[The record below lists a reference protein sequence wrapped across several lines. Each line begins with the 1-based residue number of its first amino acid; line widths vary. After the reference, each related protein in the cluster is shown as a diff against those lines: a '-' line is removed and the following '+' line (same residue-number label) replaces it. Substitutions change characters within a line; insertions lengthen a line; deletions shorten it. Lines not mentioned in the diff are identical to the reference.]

1 MAETTL
7 SVGERYD
14 ATRPRLLAML
24 DEMARA
30 GRVEATVY
38 VEPGAGPPDAFAAA
52 GDVREAVR
60 ALGNPDT
67 GAAVFCEPDSITAV
81 APPFPIGLPNRRSRE
96 GRPLH
101 NRRSREGGNPGV
113 GGGATVSAGL
123 DPGPLAA
130 LLARRLRVAVVM
142 IRLGR
147 YAVGVLDG
155 DALVASK
162 TDTRYVKS
170 RHRAGG
176 SSQRRF
182 ERSRERLVRELYD
195 KTCAVASDV
204 LRPFADS
211 LDYVLLGGE
220 KQTVGGLLR
229 RCETLRRLEPIT
241 LQRRLNVR
249 KPGQAALEGVHAEV
263 WSSRVVVMDRA
274 GS

>member
-1 MAETTL
+1 MTETTL
-7 SVGERYD
+7 SVRERYD

-30 GRVEATVY
+30 GRVRATLY
-38 VEPGAGPPDAFAAA
+38 LTPGAATPDTFAAA
-52 GDVREAVR
+52 ADVREAVR
-60 ALGNPDT
+60 ALGDPDT
-67 GAAVFCEPDSITAV
+67 GVAVFWEPDSITAV
-81 APPFPIGLPNRRSRE
+81 APPFPIGE
-96 GRPLH
+96 TA
-101 NRRSREGGNPGV
+101 V
-113 GGGATVSAGL
+113 ADGL
-123 DPGPLAA
+123 DAGPLAA
-130 LLARRLRVAVVM
+130 LLGRRLRVAVVM

-170 RHRAGG
+170 RHRKGG

-195 KTCAVASDV
+195 KTCAVASDI
-204 LRPFADS
+204 LRPFADR
-211 LDYVLLGGE
+211 LDHVLLGGE

-229 RCETLRRLEPIT
+229 RCDALRRLEPIT

-249 KPGQAALEGVHAEV
+249 KPGQVALEGVHAEV
-263 WSSRVVVMDRA
+263 WSSRVVVLDRA
-274 GS
+274 GSWRKLRGDEDPPTT

>member
-1 MAETTL
+1 
-7 SVGERYD
+7 
-14 ATRPRLLAML
+14 
-24 DEMARA
+24 
-30 GRVEATVY
+30 
-38 VEPGAGPPDAFAAA
+38 
-52 GDVREAVR
+52 
-60 ALGNPDT
+60 
-67 GAAVFCEPDSITAV
+67 
-81 APPFPIGLPNRRSRE
+81 
-96 GRPLH
+96 
-101 NRRSREGGNPGV
+101 
-113 GGGATVSAGL
+113 
-123 DPGPLAA
+123 
-130 LLARRLRVAVVM
+130 M

-195 KTCAVASDV
+195 KTCAVASDI

-229 RCETLRRLEPIT
+229 RCDALRRLEPIT

-249 KPGQAALEGVHAEV
+249 RPGQAALEGVHTEV
-263 WSSRVVVMDRA
+263 WSSRVVVLDRP
-274 GS
+274 

>member
-1 MAETTL
+1 MTTL
-7 SVGERYD
+7 TVRDRYD

-24 DEMARA
+24 DEMAQA
-30 GRVEATVY
+30 GRVRTTAY
-38 VEPGAGPPDAFAAA
+38 VAPGGLASSALPDTFADV
-52 GDVREAVR
+52 GDIREAVR
-60 ALGNPDT
+60 ALGSPDT
-67 GAAVFCEPDSITAV
+67 GAAVFLEPDRTVAI
-81 APPFPIGLPNRRSRE
+81 APPFPIGE
-96 GRPLH
+96 
-101 NRRSREGGNPGV
+101 
-113 GGGATVSAGL
+113 TVVADDMDAS
-123 DPGPLAA
+123 PLAA

-155 DALVASK
+155 DKLIASK

-182 ERSRERLVRELYD
+182 ERSRERLMRELYD

-204 LRPFADS
+204 LRPFAGS
-211 LDYVLLGGE
+211 LDHVLLGGE

-229 RCETLRRLEPIT
+229 RCDTLRRLEPIT

-249 KPGQAALEGVHAEV
+249 RPGQAALEGVHTEV
-263 WSSRVVVMDRA
+263 WTSRVVVLDREA
-274 GS
+274 H

>member
-1 MAETTL
+1 MTTTL
-7 SVGERYD
+7 SVGDRYD

-24 DEMARA
+24 DEMARS
-30 GRVEATVY
+30 GRVRATVY
-38 VEPGAGPPDAFAAA
+38 LAPGADPPRTFAAA

-60 ALGNPDT
+60 ALGDPDT
-67 GAAVFCEPDSITAV
+67 GVAVFWEPDGITAV
-81 APPFPIGLPNRRSRE
+81 APPFPIGE
-96 GRPLH
+96 T
-101 NRRSREGGNPGV
+101 
-113 GGGATVSAGL
+113 AVSDGL
-123 DPGPLAA
+123 DAGPLAA
-130 LLARRLRVAVVM
+130 LLGRRLRVAVVM

-147 YAVGVLDG
+147 YAVGVLNG

-182 ERSRERLVRELYD
+182 ERSRERLARELYD
-195 KTCAVASDV
+195 KTCAVASDI

-229 RCETLRRLEPIT
+229 RCDALRRLEPIT
-241 LQRRLNVR
+241 LRRRLNVR
-249 KPGQAALEGVHAEV
+249 RPGQAALEGVHVEV
-263 WSSRVVVMDRA
+263 WSSRVVVLDRIA
-274 GS
+274 GG

>member
-1 MAETTL
+1 MIQGGGGEVTETTL

-24 DEMARA
+24 GEMERA
-30 GRVEATVY
+30 GRVEATLY
-38 VEPGAGPPDAFAAA
+38 LEPGAAPPDTFAAA
-52 GDVREAVR
+52 ADAREAVR

-67 GAAVFCEPDSITAV
+67 GAAVFWDLDSVTAV

-96 GRPLH
+96 G
-101 NRRSREGGNPGV
+101 GNDGV
-113 GGGATVSAGL
+113 GGEATVSDGL
-123 DPGPLAA
+123 DAGPLAA

-155 DALVASK
+155 DTLVASK

-229 RCETLRRLEPIT
+229 RCDALRRLEPIT
-241 LQRRLNVR
+241 LDRRLNVR
-249 KPGQAALEGVHAEV
+249 RPGQAALEGVHAEV
-263 WSSRVVVMDRA
+263 WSSRVVVMGRE
-274 GS
+274 GE

>member
-1 MAETTL
+1 MTTTL
-7 SVGERYD
+7 SVGDRYD

-24 DEMARA
+24 DEMARS
-30 GRVEATVY
+30 GRVRATVY
-38 VEPGAGPPDAFAAA
+38 LAPGADPPRTLAAA

-60 ALGNPDT
+60 ALGDPDT
-67 GAAVFCEPDSITAV
+67 GVAVFWEPDGITAV
-81 APPFPIGLPNRRSRE
+81 APPFPIGE
-96 GRPLH
+96 T
-101 NRRSREGGNPGV
+101 
-113 GGGATVSAGL
+113 AVSDGL
-123 DPGPLAA
+123 DAGPLAA

-147 YAVGVLDG
+147 YAVGVLNG

-182 ERSRERLVRELYD
+182 ERSRERLARELYD
-195 KTCAVASDV
+195 KTCAVASDI

-229 RCETLRRLEPIT
+229 RCDALRRLEPIT
-241 LQRRLNVR
+241 LRRRLNVR

-263 WSSRVVVMDRA
+263 WSSRVVVLDRDTH
-274 GS
+274 

>member
-1 MAETTL
+1 MAETL
-7 SVGERYD
+7 IVRDRYD
-14 ATRPRLLAML
+14 ATRPRLLAVL

-30 GRVEATVY
+30 GRVRATVY
-38 VEPGAGPPDAFAAA
+38 LAPGASPPDTPAAA

-60 ALGNPDT
+60 ALGDPDT
-67 GAAVFCEPDSITAV
+67 GAAVFRAPDATVAV
-81 APPFPIGLPNRRSRE
+81 APPFPIRE
-96 GRPLH
+96 
-101 NRRSREGGNPGV
+101 
-113 GGGATVSAGL
+113 TVASSGMDA
-123 DPGPLAA
+123 GPLEA
-130 LLARRLRVAVVM
+130 LLARRLRVAVVL

-162 TDTRYVKS
+162 TDTRHVKS

-182 ERSRERLVRELYD
+182 ERSRERLMRELYD

-204 LRPFADS
+204 LRPYAGS

-229 RCETLRRLEPIT
+229 RCEMLRRLAPIT
-241 LQRRLNVR
+241 LRRRLNVR
-249 KPGQAALEGVHAEV
+249 RPGQAALEGVHAEV
-263 WSSRVVVMDRA
+263 WTSRVVVLEREA
-274 GS
+274 QE

>member
-1 MAETTL
+1 MTTL
-7 SVGERYD
+7 TVRDRYD

-24 DEMARA
+24 DEMARS
-30 GRVEATVY
+30 GRVHATAY
-38 VEPGAGPPDAFAAA
+38 LAPGSLAALAPPDALADV
-52 GDVREAVR
+52 GDIREAVR
-60 ALGNPDT
+60 ALGDPDT
-67 GAAVFCEPDSITAV
+67 GAVVFLEPDTIIAV
-81 APPFPIGLPNRRSRE
+81 APPFPIVLSPGE
-96 GRPLH
+96 DG
-101 NRRSREGGNPGV
+101 GGNPGA
-113 GGGATVSAGL
+113 GGGATVLDGFDSAT
-123 DPGPLAA
+123 LAE
-130 LLARRLRVAVVM
+130 LLAGRLRVAVVV

-182 ERSRERLVRELYD
+182 ERSRERLMRELYD

-211 LDYVLLGGE
+211 LDYLLLGGE
-220 KQTVGGLLR
+220 RQTVGGLLR
-229 RCETLRRLEPIT
+229 RCETLRKLEPIT
-241 LQRRLNVR
+241 LRRRLNVR
-249 KPGQAALEGVHAEV
+249 RPGQAALEAVHAEV
-263 WSSRVVVMDRA
+263 WTSRVVVLDRP